1 MYASV
6 CTAYYTNHAEPFL
19 TDKEL
24 RITIYG
30 KHDNTPYYYSPYEN
44 VTAAQQITA
53 CSSTNFDETDQ
64 TLKENTEMCYGK
76 NNNDMIIIT
85 KRFAGF
91 YGAADTVAQSSL
103 RLKAPASYSTSPTL
117 AAIAIISNTSNTT
130 GYTVDG
136 EGNPRTTYT
145 HAVNS
150 ADAIGDLFLVHPVQ
164 ILSNPFFSGIN
175 DESDPCGGIVAS
187 LAELPASNV
196 PGFAIPD
203 NIAPKTKSSLVG
215 LGLNFHN
222 GTSGPPCSPDPEAL
236 SSNPLIT
243 GKEIRFTLYNQSDK
257 SPYYF
262 SPRDSILAAQPIPL
276 CTTINFNT
284 TTQTLKGDNSMCS
297 GKNGAH
303 MIILTKRLFGF
314 YGVAD
319 TVTPPTHPVNLTIG
333 APSPDPSTPVTP
345 DPTDPPLP
353 AGTIKIPPPDG
364 FPTTFRS
371 DHIIFTTSAAS
382 NAAQMTTPKA
392 DVRGKSGS
400 FDFGDIFV
408 QNGTRIVSNPGI
420 TSNGQCNFVVDS
432 IYGFIWFN
440 RLNTYPLPTNVQP
453 NLANGTRAAIDEI
466 VAVGFHENSECN
478 SLLHNSAAPPLITD
492 KELRVTIYDE
502 YDKKPYF
509 FSKRANMTE
518 AQQIPA
524 CSSTN
529 YDSTTQTLKDD
540 TKMCAGVN
548 GTNMVIIT
556 KRFTGFYGA
565 ADTITAPATPID
577 LDAGGAPDPS
587 TTTVDPI
594 SRDNV
599 KGINSSTYALFNITT
614 TAAGTAS
621 IDATGKYTYSGAI
634 TVFRSSTLSGHIY
647 IPPNTI
653 ISSSVFVADDIGK
666 PCVRGYVHPSD
677 SSDSVAL
684 PDGVSNITAYG
695 FSYTNPVISG
705 CILQPINVPTQQLDV
720 NNVLQVVLYDQA
732 GKHGYSYD
740 RKRDITTAQYIAP
753 CDTTNFN
760 SATKA
765 LRNNVKMC
773 YADVG
778 TDLVIYTKVM
788 RSYGANETPLDPPGG
803 APDPSTT
810 VDSTAIMTLNPLP
823 NTPKVSEI
831 GSMNIY
837 KESNELQWYIAS
849 NPNHTANIEP
859 TGPNSIGHLF
869 IPGPWPN
876 IELNPALPTTGQ
888 MRCDGSIDS
897 VKEIITPFDE
907 EVQGL
912 RIPDNIEPK
921 NKKKIIAGGVN
932 WYETTGI
939 LTQGGKEYTDCPAH
953 FDHNNYTNIRPLI
966 TEKELIWTLYNQHDK
981 KAYYFSP
988 RANIT
993 QAQPIPICTTSTI
1006 DTTTLTLKGD
1016 TKMCYG
1022 KHEKNMVIVTKTLT
1036 GFYGAADKV
1045 IVPIAPPSS
1054 ADPQYRA
1061 LMINSRSDATTGYF
1075 SSSGSFTNG
1084 PSNRIGDIY
1093 IPPNTL
1099 VLSNPVLYNSVSSCT
1114 LAVNTLKDI
1123 PLKRIQ
1129 DLKVPDN
1136 IKPKQ
1141 KGKTIAMGFD
1151 IYQGNKVNQKCSPD
1165 LEEPSTYPLLT
1176 DKPLRFTLY
1185 NQSDK
1190 KPYYISPRDDIKKAQ
1205 PIREC
1210 SSTNYDFATQTLEG
1224 DTKMCYGVNGDHLVI
1239 MTKRLLGFY
1248 GAANRVDTP
1257 NPIDLDTA
1265 GSPVLKR
1272 VFVLTPPDNSPDP
1285 TFTSIAV
1292 ISDSGVRTGYINT
1305 SSSNGHTL
1313 THSAADRIGSIFIPH
1328 QPKIPANDIFTT
1340 ARSECN
1346 ILPIDINAALNNN
1359 YVPGLVIPD
1368 NIKPNTTNSLA
1379 ALGFD
1384 MYSGSDKSVQC
1395 SPDLESNNNTAPLL
1409 LDKEI
1414 RFTLFGKYD
1423 KTPYYISPRDNIT
1436 AAKSIPACTS
1446 TTLHLSN
1453 QSLQKGTFMCYGT
1466 YENHTV
1472 IITKRLSGFY
1482 GAADT
1487 VNGKSAND
1495 SPDMDEIRSRD
1506 NIKGIGTQVP
1516 FRITTESAGT
1526 ATIEVS
1532 GKYTYSPAGTTQ
1544 MGHIYIPPSTTISN
1558 DLFVAADAGKPCVL
1572 GRVLSSEYTS
1582 TNAELF
1588 KLPDDVSDGIA
1599 YGFGY
1604 SANTLDN
1611 PAGCNLN
1618 GNTDVDPPLDVDTV
1632 LQIVLYDQANKQG
1645 YSYLRTDNINT
1656 SQYVPSCNT
1665 GNFDSTTK
1673 TLIGDTKHC
1682 YTNAGDDL
1690 LIYATIMQWYGAK
1703 PFDDDGM
1710 STAPTFGTSPLT
1722 GEQLV
1727 TCGYKM
1733 DDTCRD
1739 ITAYHV
1745 QYERDTIQTNTTHT
1759 FALKALAPNMIDSFT
1774 LAFGVPEIGSPVSA
1788 AEAYITAKLAVNYTS
1803 PSYYNIVQ
1811 VTVHD
1816 PNNIIDYDIANTEIA
1831 RVSCSGGTLE
1841 CAQVTFPDVLFRET
1855 LYHEPFVVM
1864 ITDTLLYT
1872 SINYMNEGILVTG
1885 TPLNEQPTISPGIT
1899 VDTGDIRPT
1908 KLVLVRTDKVNDL
1921 WADAFGNTWSR
1932 NSFGNYVIVQYA
1944 PYAGTV
1950 PVCSDINDRLC
1961 APFKAKLDWHN
1972 QRMIELRDSLYTA
1985 YTTKAY
1991 AEIDDIFTY
2000 EFGDMD
2006 SRTRTLINLG
2016 WLTE

>member
-1 MYASV
+1 MAIV
-6 CTAYYTNHAEPFL
+6 PFL
-19 TDKEL
+19 VLDVDAQSTPTLLTVTRDKPDPVDRVIGIGSDNNNNTASLNNPNHTFPSGGSPALGEIHVL
-24 RITIYG
+24 SSTHILANPIFATLNNAECESIFRDVKYLLTRNNVPNLAVPDNIAPQGNDNITAVGFNVYPDTPPGSSFEFDEQCSPDLEATSTQPIITNQEMLITIYG
-30 KHDNTPYYYSPYEN
+30 KHGKKPYYFSPRESI
-44 VTAAQQITA
+44 TQAQPIPP
-53 CSSTNFDETDQ
+53 CTNTNYDRNTK
-64 TLKENTEMCYGK
+64 TLKGTTEMCYGK
-76 NNNDMIIIT
+76 DGTHMTIMT
-85 KRFAGF
+85 KTFLGF
-91 YGAADTVAQSSL
+91 YGAAD
-103 RLKAPASYSTSPTL
+103 
-117 AAIAIISNTSNTT
+117 
-130 GYTVDG
+130 
-136 EGNPRTTYT
+136 
-145 HAVNS
+145 
-150 ADAIGDLFLVHPVQ
+150 
-164 ILSNPFFSGIN
+164 
-175 DESDPCGGIVAS
+175 
-187 LAELPASNV
+187 
-196 PGFAIPD
+196 
-203 NIAPKTKSSLVG
+203 
-215 LGLNFHN
+215 
-222 GTSGPPCSPDPEAL
+222 
-236 SSNPLIT
+236 
-243 GKEIRFTLYNQSDK
+243 
-257 SPYYF
+257 
-262 SPRDSILAAQPIPL
+262 SI
-276 CTTINFNT
+276 
-284 TTQTLKGDNSMCS
+284 
-297 GKNGAH
+297 
-303 MIILTKRLFGF
+303 
-314 YGVAD
+314 
-319 TVTPPTHPVNLTIG
+319 
-333 APSPDPSTPVTP
+333 
-345 DPTDPPLP
+345 
-353 AGTIKIPPPDG
+353 
-364 FPTTFRS
+364 
-371 DHIIFTTSAAS
+371 
-382 NAAQMTTPKA
+382 
-392 DVRGKSGS
+392 
-400 FDFGDIFV
+400 
-408 QNGTRIVSNPGI
+408 
-420 TSNGQCNFVVDS
+420 
-432 IYGFIWFN
+432 
-440 RLNTYPLPTNVQP
+440 
-453 NLANGTRAAIDEI
+453 
-466 VAVGFHENSECN
+466 
-478 SLLHNSAAPPLITD
+478 
-492 KELRVTIYDE
+492 
-502 YDKKPYF
+502 
-509 FSKRANMTE
+509 
-518 AQQIPA
+518 
-524 CSSTN
+524 
-529 YDSTTQTLKDD
+529 
-540 TKMCAGVN
+540 
-548 GTNMVIIT
+548 
-556 KRFTGFYGA
+556 
-565 ADTITAPATPID
+565 
-577 LDAGGAPDPS
+577 S
-587 TTTVDPI
+587 TTTIDPI
-594 SRDNV
+594 SRDDV
-599 KGINSSTYALFNITT
+599 KGIGGAFTSSLFNITT
-614 TAAGTAS
+614 IGAGTGS
-621 IDATGKYTYSGAI
+621 IDNTGKYTYIGG
-634 TVFRSSTLSGHIY
+634 LSELTTPLGHVY
-647 IPPNTI
+647 IPPSTT
-653 ISSSVFVADDIGK
+653 ISSGDFVATDAGK
-666 PCVRGYVHPSD
+666 VCVRASFVPHDYTNSL
-677 SSDSVAL
+677 AR
-684 PDGVSNITAYG
+684 PDDVSNITAYG
-695 FSYTNPVISG
+695 FTNSNPPGSPG
-705 CILQPINVPTQQLDV
+705 CTLKSFNLGKQQLDV

-740 RKRDITTAQYIAP
+740 RKRNITTAQYIAP

-760 SATKA
+760 NATKA
-765 LRNNVKMC
+765 LRNSIKMC

-803 APDPSTT
+803 ASDSSTTT

-823 NTPKVSEI
+823 NTPEVSEI

-869 IPGPWPN
+869 VPGPWPN

-993 QAQPIPICTTSTI
+993 QAQPIPLCTTSTI

-1036 GFYGAADKV
+1036 GFYGAADKI
-1045 IVPIAPPSS
+1045 IVPIKPPSS
-1054 ADPQYRA
+1054 AAPQYNT
-1061 LMINSRSDATTGYF
+1061 LTINSRSDATTGYF

-1151 IYQGNKVNQKCSPD
+1151 IYHDNKVNKKCSPD

-1205 PIREC
+1205 PIPEC
-1210 SSTNYDFATQTLEG
+1210 SSTNYDFTTQTLKG

-1248 GAANRVDTP
+1248 GAANRVNTP

-1482 GAADT
+1482 GSADT

-1506 NIKGIGTQVP
+1506 NIKGIGTQIP

-1558 DLFVAADAGKPCVL
+1558 DLFVAGDAGKACVL

-1690 LIYATIMQWYGAK
+1690 LIYTTIMQWYGAK

-1745 QYERDTIQTNTTHT
+1745 QYERDVIQTNTTHT

-1774 LAFGVPEIGSPVSA
+1774 LAFGVPDIGSPVSA
-1788 AEAYITAKLAVNYTS
+1788 AEAYITAKLAVNYTA
-1803 PSYYNIVQ
+1803 PSYYNIID

-1885 TPLNEQPTISPGIT
+1885 APLNEQPTISPGIT

-1932 NSFGNYVIVQYA
+1932 NSFGNYVIIQYA

-2000 EFGDMD
+2000 EFGDVD